1 MASTTHIDSI
11 APSPRSAASTK
22 NATMH
27 RAAACCLVLLTL
39 AACVDAATPALHG
52 IAPTGAERLEER
64 GSWDVA
70 LSQIGIEVV
79 ADLRRQPHDDIDSQR
94 WKLPA
99 SVGFDQACADLQR
112 ALGAGWRPLEP
123 STLPQ
128 HGVDARRCG
137 WREPA
142 TFGHDRVFVLAWDE
156 VPVRL
161 AANADPVRLAVTVFT
176 RGD

>member
-1 MASTTHIDSI
+1 M
-11 APSPRSAASTK
+11 R
-22 NATMH
+22 
-27 RAAACCLVLLTL
+27 RAAACSLVLLAL
-39 AACVDAATPALHG
+39 AASARAETPALRG
-52 IAPTGAERLEER
+52 IAPAGAERLDER

-70 LSQIGIEVV
+70 ISQISIELV
-79 ADLRRQPHDDIDSQR
+79 ADLHRQPRADIDSQR
-94 WKLPA
+94 WKMPA
-99 SVGFDQACADLQR
+99 SVGFDQACADLRR
-112 ALGAGWRPLEP
+112 ALGAGWRPLAAA
-123 STLPQ
+123 SLPQ

-142 TFGHDRVFVLAWDE
+142 TFGPDRVFVLAWDE

>member
-1 MASTTHIDSI
+1 M
-11 APSPRSAASTK
+11 R
-22 NATMH
+22 
-27 RAAACCLVLLTL
+27 RAAACSLVLLAF
-39 AACVDAATPALHG
+39 AACARADTPALRG
-52 IAPTGAERLEER
+52 IAPAGAERLEER

-70 LSQIGIEVV
+70 VSQISIEVV
-79 ADLRRQPHDDIDSQR
+79 SDLRRQPHDDIDSQR
-94 WKLPA
+94 WKMPA
-99 SVGFDQACADLQR
+99 SVGFEQACAGLQR
-112 ALGAGWRPLEP
+112 ALGAGWQALEP
-123 STLPQ
+123 ATLPQ

>member
-1 MASTTHIDSI
+1 MRRAAAFALVLLALAACARAGTPTLRSI
-11 APSPRSAASTK
+11 APA
-22 NATMH
+22 
-27 RAAACCLVLLTL
+27 
-39 AACVDAATPALHG
+39 
-52 IAPTGAERLEER
+52 GAERLEER
-64 GSWDVA
+64 GSWDLAVSQ
-70 LSQIGIEVV
+70 LSIEVV
-79 ADLRRQPHDDIDSQR
+79 SDLRRQPHDDIDSQR
-94 WKLPA
+94 WKMPA
-99 SVGFDQACADLQR
+99 SVGFEQACAGLQR
-112 ALGAGWRPLEP
+112 ALGAGWQAIETPK
-123 STLPQ
+123 LPQ

>member
-1 MASTTHIDSI
+1 M
-11 APSPRSAASTK
+11 R
-22 NATMH
+22 
-27 RAAACCLVLLTL
+27 RAAACALVLLSL
-39 AACVDAATPALHG
+39 MACARGDTPALRG
-52 IAPTGAERLEER
+52 IAPAGAERLEER

-70 LSQIGIEVV
+70 LSGISTEVV
-79 ADLRRQPHDDIDSQR
+79 ADLRHQAHDDLDGQR
-94 WKLPA
+94 WKMPA
-99 SVGFDQACADLQR
+99 GAGFDQACADLQR

-123 STLPQ
+123 AKLPQ

-142 TFGHDRVFVLAWDE
+142 VLGHDRVFVLAWGE

-176 RGD
+176 RDR

>member
-1 MASTTHIDSI
+1 MRRTA
-11 APSPRSAASTK
+11 AAS
-22 NATMH
+22 
-27 RAAACCLVLLTL
+27 LVLLAL
-39 AACVDAATPALHG
+39 AACARAETPALRG
-52 IAPTGAERLEER
+52 IAPAGAERLEER

-70 LSQIGIEVV
+70 IAQISTEIV

-94 WKLPA
+94 WKMPA
-99 SVGFDQACADLQR
+99 RVGFDQACADLQR
-112 ALGAGWRPLEP
+112 ALGAGWQPLAP

-142 TFGHDRVFVLAWDE
+142 TFGHERVFVLAWDE